1 MQKPAKTYST
11 AKDTEPDCD
20 ELTALRRRIHQH
32 PELSHK
38 EVETARLVAS
48 MLKSFGY
55 EVTEGIGGTGL
66 VARLKIGSGTKSV
79 GIRADMDAL
88 PITEE
93 TGLPYASAN
102 TGVMH
107 ACGHD
112 GHTTILLGA
121 AKRIAATKN
130 FSGTVNLIF
139 QPAEEGG
146 IDCGAKRMLKD
157 GLFER
162 FPCDAIFGLHNHPG
176 KPEKTF
182 HFRAGPMMSA
192 SDRVTI
198 TVKGK
203 GGHAARPHM
212 TVDPIVAVSS
222 IVMALQT
229 IVARNV
235 DPTKVAV
242 VTVGTIHA
250 GKAMNVIANE
260 ATIGL
265 SVRSFDADVRELLK
279 RRIIDLAQAQAASY
293 GASAEVDYG
302 WGHPVLVNAEAETAF
317 AREVAE
323 ELVGVENVADVDLVT
338 GSEDFAY
345 MLEKVPGCYVR
356 LGNGDTPFVHTSRYD
371 FNDANLT
378 VGAAY
383 WTRLVERYLE

>member
-1 MQKPAKTYST
+1 MQKPAKTYAT
-11 AKDTEPDCD
+11 AQDVERDRD
-20 ELTALRRRIHQH
+20 ELTALRHRIHQH

-38 EVETARLVAS
+38 EAETARLVAGKLES
-48 MLKSFGY
+48 WGY
-55 EVTEGIGGTGL
+55 EVTTGVGGTG
-66 VARLKIGSGTKSV
+66 VVGRLKVGSGTRKL
-79 GIRADMDAL
+79 GLRADMDAL

-93 TGLPYASAN
+93 TGLPYASTN

-121 AKRIAATKN
+121 AKRIAATRN
-130 FSGTVNLIF
+130 FSGTLHLIF
-139 QPAEEGG
+139 QPAEEAG
-146 IDCGAKRMLKD
+146 IDCGAKRMLSD

-176 KPEKTF
+176 KPAKTF
-182 HFRAGPMMSA
+182 HFRVGPMMSA

-198 TVKGK
+198 TVKGR

-229 IVARNV
+229 VVARNV
-235 DPTKVAV
+235 DPTQVAV
-242 VTVGTIHA
+242 VTVGTIQG

-265 SVRSFDADVRELLK
+265 SVRSFTADVRELLK
-279 RRIIDLAQAQAASY
+279 RRITELAQSQAASY

-302 WGHPVLVNAEAETAF
+302 WGHPVLVNAESETAF
-317 AREVAE
+317 AREVAA
-323 ELVGVENVADVDLVT
+323 ELVGAENVGEIDLVT

-345 MLEKVPGCYVR
+345 MLERVPGSFVR

-371 FNDANLT
+371 FNDENLT